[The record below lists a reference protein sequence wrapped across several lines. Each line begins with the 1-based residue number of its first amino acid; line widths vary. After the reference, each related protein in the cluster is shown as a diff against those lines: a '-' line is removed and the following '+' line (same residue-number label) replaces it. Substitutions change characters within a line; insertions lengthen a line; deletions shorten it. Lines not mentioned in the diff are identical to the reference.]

1 MPDIFNADKKISKK
15 SEENES
21 SEKNKSTDG
30 VEQEVH
36 TVFTSEPNTEE
47 QQPVPRR
54 KRRKKHQANKV
65 DDYSETLK
73 QEKPTKNPLK
83 AYAPKPY
90 KTGFDSQMIDEE
102 VVLVLRRHPITQL
115 KKVFII
121 ILLCFLPLLMSV
133 GPLFDFFTFKLKLAV
148 IIGWYALLVTYFLES
163 FLVWFFNVFIITDE
177 RIIDV
182 DFYSLIY
189 KDVSSAKIENIEDIT
204 AATGGFLAS
213 LVDFGTVYIQTAG
226 ETPQLQFEEVP
237 HPAKIT
243 RILNELILEEEKE
256 KLEGRVR

>member
-1 MPDIFNADKKISKK
+1 MPDIFNADNKISEK
-15 SEENES
+15 EESANQ
-21 SEKNKSTDG
+21 NK
-30 VEQEVH
+30 QKIH
-36 TVFTSEPNTEE
+36 TVFKTEPDTELDTKE
-47 QQPVPRR
+47 QYSPSKQ
-54 KRRKKHQANKV
+54 KRRKKHRRHKV
-65 DDYSETLK
+65 DNYSETLK
-73 QEKPTKNPLK
+73 QENPTKNPLK

-115 KKVFII
+115 KKIFII

-133 GPLFDFFTFKLKLAV
+133 GPLFDFFTFKLRLALTL
-148 IIGWYALLVTYFLES
+148 GWYALLTTYTLES
-163 FLVWFFNVFIITDE
+163 FLVWFFNVFVITDE

-204 AATGGFLAS
+204 ASTGGFLAS
-213 LVDFGTVYIQTAG
+213 LVDFGTIYIQTAG

-243 RILNELILEEEKE
+243 RILNELILEEERE
-256 KLEGRVR
+256 KMEGRVK